1 MRVIRVLLCCGLL
14 GLFSGCAASVHPLC
28 DPTTSEADKRL
39 VGMWERRDG
48 DEASH
53 VSYLH
58 IAREPTRALD
68 TSRAE
73 PEPGLMR
80 CWATGH
86 DEKTSVGDDFGGG
99 RFLCTKIGY
108 LDYASIVLDDLA
120 QHAQPA
126 AKGDAAA
133 GAAPPAENTAPPKN
147 AAPAELA
154 GQKPRFMLVKYDVT
168 DDVLVVWP
176 ANQDDVAQSIESGQI
191 AGIARRKVRQP
202 GQLEFGKWEEVT
214 LTASTDELRKF
225 FEAGGAEKWFRE
237 DTKTVY
243 HRLR

>member
-1 MRVIRVLLCCGLL
+1 MQIMRTAFTFLAL
-14 GLFSGCAASVHPLC
+14 GFLSGCAASVHPLC
-28 DPTTSEADKRL
+28 DPATADPDKRL
-39 VGMWERRDG
+39 VGMWERREG
-48 DEASH
+48 DEESH

-58 IAREPTRALD
+58 IAREPTRPFD
-68 TSRAE
+68 TSRTE

-108 LDYASIVLDDLA
+108 LDYASILIDDLA
-120 QHAQPA
+120 QHAKPA
-126 AKGDAAA
+126 EKIEPPADAAIPDSA
-133 GAAPPAENTAPPKN
+133 
-147 AAPAELA
+147 L
-154 GQKPRFMLVKYDVT
+154 GQKPRFMIVRYDVT

-176 ANQDDVAQSIESGQI
+176 ANQNDVAQSIESGQI
-191 AGIARRKVRQP
+191 GGIARRKVRRP
-202 GQLEFGKWEEVT
+202 GQFEFGKWEEVT
-214 LTASTDELRKF
+214 LTASTEELRKL

>member
-1 MRVIRVLLCCGLL
+1 LGLL
-14 GLFSGCAASVHPLC
+14 SGCAASVHPLC
-28 DPTTSEADKRL
+28 DPATAEPDKRL
-39 VGMWERRDG
+39 VGLWERRDG
-48 DEASH
+48 EDASH

-80 CWATGH
+80 CGATGH
-86 DEKTSVGDDFGGG
+86 DEKTLVGDDFGSG

-108 LDYASIVLDDLA
+108 LDYASIVIDDLA
-120 QHAQPA
+120 QQANRDKQEEP
-126 AKGDAAA
+126 AA
-133 GAAPPAENTAPPKN
+133 GAASPAGVP
-147 AAPAELA
+147 
-154 GQKPRFMLVKYDVT
+154 GQKPRFLIVRYDVT

-176 ANQDDVAQSIESGQI
+176 ANQDDVAQSIESKQI
-191 AGIARRKVRQP
+191 AGVARRKVRQP

-214 LTASTDELRKF
+214 LTASTEDLRKF

-243 HRLR
+243 HRLQ

>member
-1 MRVIRVLLCCGLL
+1 MRVMRILFCCGLL
-14 GLFSGCAASVHPLC
+14 ALLTGCAASVHPLC
-28 DPTTSEADKRL
+28 DPATAEPDKRL

-48 DEASH
+48 EEASH

-58 IAREPTRALD
+58 IAREATRALD

-80 CWATGH
+80 CWGTGH
-86 DEKTSVGDDFGGG
+86 NEKTSVGEDFGGG

-108 LDYASIVLDDLA
+108 LDYASFVIDDLA
-120 QHAQPA
+120 QHAKKAEQ
-126 AKGDAAA
+126 GEAAA
-133 GAAPPAENTAPPKN
+133 GAAPDN
-147 AAPAELA
+147 ATGP
-154 GQKPRFMLVKYDVT
+154 KPRFMIVRYDVT

-191 AGIARRKVRQP
+191 AGVARRKVRQP

-214 LTASTDELRKF
+214 LTASTEELRKF
-225 FEAGGAEKWFRE
+225 FEGGGAEKWFHE
-237 DTKTVY
+237 DSKTVY
-243 HRLR
+243 HRLQ

>member
-1 MRVIRVLLCCGLL
+1 MTRRAMRMLLCCGLL
-14 GLFSGCAASVHPLC
+14 GLLSGCAASVHPLC
-28 DPTTSEADKRL
+28 DPATAEPDKRL

-48 DEASH
+48 EEASH

-58 IAREPTRALD
+58 IAREPTRAFD
-68 TSRAE
+68 TSRPE

-99 RFLCTKIGY
+99 RFLSTKIGY
-108 LDYASIVLDDLA
+108 LDYASIVIDDFA
-120 QHAQPA
+120 QHAKPA
-126 AKGDAAA
+126 EQGE
-133 GAAPPAENTAPPKN
+133 AAPESEGAP
-147 AAPAELA
+147 
-154 GQKPRFMLVKYDVT
+154 GQKPRFIIVRYDVT

-191 AGIARRKVRQP
+191 AGIARRKVRRP
-202 GQLEFGKWEEVT
+202 GQFEFGKWEEVT
-214 LTASTDELRKF
+214 LTASTEELRKF

>member
-1 MRVIRVLLCCGLL
+1 MRVLLCCGLM
-14 GLFSGCAASVHPLC
+14 GLLTGCAASVHPLC
-28 DPTTSEADKRL
+28 DPATAEPDKRL
-39 VGMWERRDG
+39 VGMWERREG

-58 IAREPTRALD
+58 IAREPTRAFD
-68 TSRAE
+68 ASRAE

-108 LDYASIVLDDLA
+108 LDYASIVIDDLA
-120 QHAQPA
+120 QHAKPA
-126 AKGDAAA
+126 EQGDPV
-133 GAAPPAENTAPPKN
+133 GASAPPEN
-147 AAPAELA
+147 AAPVELV
-154 GQKPRFMLVKYDVT
+154 GQKPRFMIVKYDVT
-168 DDVLVVWP
+168 DEVLVVWP

-202 GQLEFGKWEEVT
+202 GRLEFGNWEEVT
-214 LTASTDELRKF
+214 LTATTEELRRF